1 MPKAYRLALAAF
13 LLLSLLTLL
22 PHATAS
28 AQAPSGAARH
38 LGWVGLDRRRAGA
51 TGHCDKSHAGDNGPW
66 PGSSRG

>member
-28 AQAPSGAARH
+28 AQAPSGPPAIW
-38 LGWVGLDRRRAGA
+38 GGLAWIDGGAGA
-51 TGHCDKSHAGDNGPW
+51 TGHCDKSHAGGQR
-66 PGSSRG
+66 SLARE